1 MCKDSKLTTPV
12 AIIIFNRPDTT
23 KKVFEEIRKAKPE
36 RLFVIADG
44 PRQNVEDDI
53 ELCDLTRE
61 ITKNIDWNCKVTRD
75 YAIKNYGLRKRVAGG
90 LTRMFESVDTAI
102 ILEDDCVPHQSFFP
116 YCQELLERYREEKK
130 VMMISGNNFF
140 SELRQK
146 ECSYHFSSF
155 NHIWGWAT
163 WKRAWHLYND
173 GMKDWNYL
181 KGGDFLNNTLQND
194 DTVKYFRTIFQEVY
208 EDKINSWAYRWLYS
222 MLKEDGLS
230 IVPSKNLVTN
240 IGFGSEATNTKSK
253 LPRTGNITVEEIGFP
268 LIHPPKTERDLEAD
282 MFETKILHRFRGRDF
297 IIRTIKKLLRM

>member
-53 ELCDLTRE
+53 ELCELTRE

-102 ILEDDCVPHQSFFP
+102 ILEDDCVPQQSFFP

-146 ECSYHFSSF
+146 EYSYHFSSF

-173 GMKDWNYL
+173 EMKDWSDL
-181 KGGDFLNNTLQND
+181 KEDDFLNNILQND
-194 DTVKYFRTIFQEVY
+194 DSVKYFKIIFQEVY
-208 EDKINSWAYRWLYS
+208 KGKINSWAYRWLYS
-222 MLKEDGLS
+222 MLRKDGLS

-240 IGFGSEATNTKSK
+240 IGFG
-253 LPRTGNITVEEIGFP
+253 
-268 LIHPPKTERDLEAD
+268 
-282 MFETKILHRFRGRDF
+282 
-297 IIRTIKKLLRM
+297 